1 MGPAAY
7 IAILRQ
13 EKSSFL
19 RLPRSTSASEYK
31 HYKCYV
37 TILLCQIWGRDTGNA
52 GEWKALTQGTQG
64 KKTKAYRSILAA
76 VRRIQSA
83 ESPPSLWLRISVL
96 LRLHR
101 EMAVDY
107 LQINKHM
114 RGITLLHF
122 KNWSS
127 SVTH

>member
-1 MGPAAY
+1 M
-7 IAILRQ
+7 
-13 EKSSFL
+13 
-19 RLPRSTSASEYK
+19 
-31 HYKCYV
+31 
-37 TILLCQIWGRDTGNA
+37 LCNNTLMSGLGQGYWECWRVEGTHTRDTG
-52 GEWKALTQGTQG
+52 E
-64 KKTKAYRSILAA
+64 KTKACHSILAA

-83 ESPPSLWLRISVL
+83 ASPPSLWLRISVL

-114 RGITLLHF
+114 RDITLLHF
-122 KNWSS
+122 KNWSL

>member
-1 MGPAAY
+1 M
-7 IAILRQ
+7 LQCR
-13 EKSSFL
+13 
-19 RLPRSTSASEYK
+19 
-31 HYKCYV
+31 V
-37 TILLCQIWGRDTGNA
+37 WGRDTGNA

-114 RGITLLHF
+114 RDITLLHF
-122 KNWSS
+122 KNWSL